1 VDAQEDEPIT
11 ILQAG
16 ELDEALPDI
25 LENVLD
31 Q

>member
-16 ELDEALPDI
+16 ELNEELPGI
-25 LENVLD
+25 LENVLN